1 MTTARRRL
9 HQQRHLPMRKCREMP
24 LAHAD
29 QARNSN
35 IAMARF
41 NATILLVSG
50 SLVSG
55 LVVPLDAPYLKGR

>member
-1 MTTARRRL
+1 
-9 HQQRHLPMRKCREMP
+9 MP
-24 LAHAD
+24 LAHVD

-41 NATILLVSG
+41 NAAIL
-50 SLVSG
+50 LVSG

>member
-1 MTTARRRL
+1 
-9 HQQRHLPMRKCREMP
+9 MP

-41 NATILLVSG
+41 NAVILLVSG
-50 SLVSG
+50 SLLAG
-55 LVVPLDAPYLKGR
+55 LVVPLGAPYLKSR